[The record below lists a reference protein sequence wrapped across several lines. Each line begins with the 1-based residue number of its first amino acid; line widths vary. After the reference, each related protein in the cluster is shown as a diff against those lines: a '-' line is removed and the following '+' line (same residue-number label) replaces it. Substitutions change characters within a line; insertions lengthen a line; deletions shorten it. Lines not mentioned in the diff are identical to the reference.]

1 MSRASSQAGFTLLEV
16 LVASLIMGIAVAGML
31 NGMASASRNA
41 SRLAQYDHATLVAR
55 AKMNELLVDRRAT
68 RGTQFQ
74 GSWDAATP
82 NAGWTARVTPF
93 EAAPGSGTGSWVVDR
108 IELEVWWMDGAT
120 RRAFSLEG
128 FRRSVVQ
135 PGDALNVQ

>member
-1 MSRASSQAGFTLLEV
+1 MSTSPARGFTLLEV

-31 NGMASASRNA
+31 NGMASAARNA
-41 SRLAQYDHATLVAR
+41 ARLTQYDHATLVAR
-55 AKMNELLVDRRAT
+55 AKMNELLVDRRAR
-68 RGTQFQ
+68 RGAQFQ

-93 EAAPGSGTGSWVVDR
+93 EAAPGSGPGTWVLDR

-128 FRRSVVQ
+128 FRRSIVQ
-135 PGDALNVQ
+135 PGDVINAP